1 MALVTICKADEKRP
15 DTDRKKEV
23 WIMEKVMRTT
33 EDLKNRQLMEKEEQI
48 LARMRNYKDFDDS
61 LIDLTKR
68 PKRSKKGDEIVDMRY
83 SEIEKIFTNPDTPA
97 PDIDSEKMEAIESEA
112 KEKAAEETKRMKKA
126 YLDKEYKEA
135 AARARDHRKRM
146 IEMLEAR
153 GIGIDESVEL

>member
-1 MALVTICKADEKRP
+1 
-15 DTDRKKEV
+15 
-23 WIMEKVMRTT
+23 MEKVMRTT

-48 LARMRNYKDFDDS
+48 LKRMRTMKPFDGS
-61 LIDLTKR
+61 SIDLTRR

-83 SEIEKIFTNPDTPA
+83 SEIEKIFTNPDTPTPA
-97 PDIDSEKMEAIESEA
+97 IDKEKEEAIESEA
-112 KEKAAEETKRMKKA
+112 KTKEAEDTKRMKKA

-146 IEMLEAR
+146 VELLEAR